1 MLNYYSIPFNFNHH
15 NLDDTKIM
23 RLVDLVQK
31 KYITHWKLN
40 TPFAIHKNLNFI
52 MFLKTAIHH
61 RFIVILLKQ

>member
-31 KYITHWKLN
+31 KYITYWKLN
-40 TPFAIHKNLNFI
+40 TPFAIHK
-52 MFLKTAIHH
+52 T
-61 RFIVILLKQ
+61 